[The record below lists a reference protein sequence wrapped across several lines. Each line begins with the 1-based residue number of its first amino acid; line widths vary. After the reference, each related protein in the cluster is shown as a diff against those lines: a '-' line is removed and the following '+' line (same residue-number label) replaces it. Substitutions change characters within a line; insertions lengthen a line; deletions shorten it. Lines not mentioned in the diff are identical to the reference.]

1 MFCSA
6 IPSSRQFRTSQIALS
21 NGSFRQRLIR
31 AVLYRRQARLHQ
43 HLMLNG
49 GLSRKNRIIA
59 FTTPIRIRDSIVAG
73 IVMMIIPILVR
84 YTSNMTIQEWVTVS
98 TRVLNSTK
106 RFLRRYFGLLS
117 IDYSRI
123 IFQTSRTLGSSPVS
137 SVAQKYIFW

>member
-6 IPSSRQFRTSQIALS
+6 IPSLGQFHTSQIASS

-31 AVLYRRQARLHQ
+31 AVLYRRLDRFHQ

-49 GLSRKNRIIA
+49 GSSRKNRIIA
-59 FTTPIRIRDSIVAG
+59 FTTPIRILDSIVVG

-84 YTSNMTIQEWVTVS
+84 YTSNMTIQELVKVS

-106 RFLRRYFGLLS
+106 RFPRRSSGLLS

-123 IFQTSRTLGSSPVS
+123 IFQTSRTLGSSSIS
-137 SVAQKYIFW
+137 SAPQKYIFW